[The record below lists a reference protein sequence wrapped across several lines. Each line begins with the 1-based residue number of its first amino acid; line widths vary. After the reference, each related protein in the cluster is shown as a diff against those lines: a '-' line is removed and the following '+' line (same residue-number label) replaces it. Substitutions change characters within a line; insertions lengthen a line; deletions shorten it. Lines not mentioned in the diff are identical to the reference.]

1 MVLQITED
9 NRQTASA
16 LFTADGFDELTP
28 RPAFDYRHYELNLKE
43 ASLRL
48 ALLIEG
54 MTKVADKTGR
64 FVYQLPDG
72 RVIDTCTY
80 HRWEW
85 PQAIGMNGLFD
96 YYDLRS
102 SSDPS
107 DASAAYIL
115 GLMKD
120 WYQQRVEEGIPTKN
134 INSMAVMYSVACLLD
149 SDRKRGKGSVL
160 DDEWRERFEGWV
172 DEWAEWIMNEL
183 PRTPQGG
190 FQHVTF
196 RLANEGQLW
205 DDTLMMTVIPLTKI
219 AKFQFLLHTQ
229 YLMDEVSGLWYHA
242 WRFDNE
248 AGTSGTHSSDAL
260 WARGNCWVTLA
271 IPMFIELTELSPS
284 DPVHRMLVST
294 LRRQVDTLAPLQD
307 PATGLW
313 HTLVDDST
321 SYVET
326 SGSAGFA
333 GGILMAIRLGLLER
347 AKYLDVATSAL
358 NACLAQVTPS
368 GQVGNVSKGTP
379 AGKDREFYKGIPR
392 MGMVY
397 GNSLLIVALVQWMRI
412 TQGEVD
418 EFFAGIDAEEQRSKL
433 E

>member
-9 NRQTASA
+9 NRQTATA
-16 LFTADGFDELTP
+16 LFTADGFDELVP
-28 RPAFDYRHYELNLKE
+28 PPAFDYRTYELNPDE
-43 ASLRL
+43 AEDKL
-48 ALLIEG
+48 ALLIKG
-54 MTKVADKTGR
+54 MTEVADKTGR

-72 RVIDTCTY
+72 RIIDTCTY

-96 YYDLRS
+96 YYQLRS
-102 SSDPS
+102 SQNPSDPS
-107 DASAAYIL
+107 AQHTLA
-115 GLMKD
+115 LMKE
-120 WYQQRVEEGIPTKN
+120 WYHQRVEEGIPAKN

-149 SDRKRGKGSVL
+149 LDQQRGKGSLL
-160 DDEWRERFEGWV
+160 DEEWRERFEGWV

-219 AKFQFLLHTQ
+219 GLLLNRPH
-229 YLMDEVSGLWYHA
+229 YIE
-242 WRFDNE
+242 E
-248 AGTSGTHSSDAL
+248 AGTSGTHSSDAP
-260 WARGNCWVTLA
+260 WARGNCWITLA
-271 IPMFIELTELSPS
+271 IPMFLELTGLSPS

-294 LRRQVDTLAPLQD
+294 LRRQVDALLPLRD
-307 PATGLW
+307 AASGLW
-313 HTLVDDST
+313 HTLLDDPT

-326 SGSAGFA
+326 SGSSGFV
-333 GGILMAIRLGLLER
+333 GGILMAIRLVISGL
-347 AKYLDVATSAL
+347 K
-358 NACLAQVTPS
+358 ACLAQVTPT

-379 AGKDREFYKGIPR
+379 AGKDRKFYKGIPR

-397 GNSLLIVALVQWMRI
+397 GNSLLIVALVQWMRL
-412 TQGEVD
+412 TKGE
-418 EFFAGIDAEEQRSKL
+418 SK
-433 E
+433 

>member
-9 NRQTASA
+9 NRQTATA
-16 LFTADGFDELTP
+16 LFTADGFDELVP
-28 RPAFDYRHYELNLKE
+28 SPAFDYRTYELNQDE
-43 ASLRL
+43 AEDKL
-48 ALLIEG
+48 ALLIKG
-54 MTKVADKTGR
+54 MTEVADKTGR

-72 RVIDTCTY
+72 RIIDTCTY

-96 YYDLRS
+96 YYQLRS
-102 SSDPS
+102 SQNPSDPT
-107 DASAAYIL
+107 AQHTLA
-115 GLMKD
+115 LMKQ
-120 WYQQRVEEGIPTKN
+120 WYHQRVEEGIPTKN

-149 SDRKRGKGSVL
+149 LDQQRGKGSLL
-160 DDEWRERFEGWV
+160 DKEWRERFEGWV

-196 RLANEGQLW
+196 RLANE
-205 DDTLMMTVIPLTKI
+205 

-229 YLMDEVSGLWYHA
+229 YLMDEVSGFWYHA

-248 AGTSGTHSSDAL
+248 AGTSGTHSSDAP
-260 WARGNCWVTLA
+260 WARGNCWITLA
-271 IPMFIELTELSPS
+271 IPMFLELTGLSPS

-294 LRRQVDTLAPLQD
+294 LRRQVDALLPLRD
-307 PATGLW
+307 AASGLW
-313 HTLVDDST
+313 HTLLDDPT

-326 SGSAGFA
+326 SGSSGFV
-333 GGILMAIRLGLLER
+333 GGFLMAIRLVISGL
-347 AKYLDVATSAL
+347 K
-358 NACLAQVTPS
+358 ACLAQVTAT

-379 AGKDREFYKGIPR
+379 AGKDRKFYKGIPR

-397 GNSLLIVALVQWMRI
+397 GNSLLIVALVQWMRL
-412 TQGEVD
+412 TKGE
-418 EFFAGIDAEEQRSKL
+418 SK
-433 E
+433 

>member
-9 NRQTASA
+9 NRQTATA
-16 LFTADGFDELTP
+16 LFTADGFDELVP
-28 RPAFDYRHYELNLKE
+28 SPAFDYRTYELDQDE
-43 ASLRL
+43 AEDKLS
-48 ALLIEG
+48 LLIKG
-54 MTKVADKTGR
+54 MTEVADKTGR

-72 RVIDTCTY
+72 RIIDTCTY

-96 YYDLRS
+96 YYQLRS
-102 SSDPS
+102 SQDPS
-107 DASAAYIL
+107 DPTAQHTLA
-115 GLMKD
+115 LMKE
-120 WYQQRVEEGIPTKN
+120 WYHQRVEEGIPTKN
-134 INSMAVMYSVACLLD
+134 INSMAVMYSVASLLD
-149 SDRKRGKGSVL
+149 LDQQRGKGSL
-160 DDEWRERFEGWV
+160 LYEEWRERFEGWV

-219 AKFQFLLHTQ
+219 GLLLNRPHYIEEAKFQFLLHTQ
-229 YLMDEVSGLWYHA
+229 YLMDEVSGFWYHA

-248 AGTSGTHSSDAL
+248 AGTSGTHSSDAP
-260 WARGNCWVTLA
+260 WARGNCWITLA
-271 IPMFIELTELSPS
+271 IPMFLELTDLSPS

-294 LRRQVDTLAPLQD
+294 LRRQVDALLPLRD
-307 PATGLW
+307 AASGLW
-313 HTLVDDST
+313 HTLLDDPT

-326 SGSAGFA
+326 SGSSGFV
-333 GGILMAIRLGLLER
+333 GGILMAIRLGFLER
-347 AKYLDVATSAL
+347 EPYLDLAVSGL
-358 NACLAQVTPS
+358 KACLAQITPT

-379 AGKDREFYKGIPR
+379 AGKDRKFYKGIPR

-397 GNSLLIVALVQWMRI
+397 GNSLLIVALVQWMRL
-412 TQGEVD
+412 TKGE
-418 EFFAGIDAEEQRSKL
+418 SK
-433 E
+433 